1 VSLKRETKS
10 IVLEICA
17 DSIESAIAAQAGGAN
32 RVELCADLLEGG
44 ITPSLGTMRAVRA
57 QISIPLHVMIRPRG
71 GDFSYS
77 AHEFQIMQDD
87 IRTAREVGAD
97 GVVFGILQDSGAV
110 DLERAKLL
118 AGLARP
124 LSVTFHRAFDVTPD
138 LSRSLE
144 DLISAG
150 IERVLTSGGEQTAAV
165 GSARIASLV
174 EQAGNRITIMS
185 GSGIDESN
193 VRDLLATGVR
203 EIHATLRTPVAERR
217 IRRLSGVNSP
227 GDRLITSA
235 ERVAQLLTAVRQ

>member
-1 VSLKRETKS
+1 MSLKRETKS